1 MAKVKIYGSDGEG
14 SATGLVGVG
23 GSANVESTSIAS
35 TSGGTSITADMCKRN
50 DFFYITG
57 TDVIVL
63 DDDIP
68 VGTLIHLFATGAFQ
82 LKTETT
88 ASVVMNNITSKNWT
102 VPATDDILH
111 CFKTHALNWQI
122 TEETKAGLAVQV
134 IPNT

>member
-23 GSANVESTSIAS
+23 GSANVETTAISS
-35 TSGGTSITADMCKRN
+35 TSGVTITPDMCKRN

-57 TDVIVL
+57 TGIIKL
-63 DDDIP
+63 GDDIP
-68 VGTLIHLFATGAFQ
+68 VGTLIHLFATGAF
-82 LKTETT
+82 LLSTETD
-88 ASVVMNNITSKNWT
+88 ADVINNIASKDWT
-102 VPATDDILH
+102 VPAADDILH
-111 CFKTHALNWQI
+111 CLKTHAANWQV